1 MTGPD
6 HEDDDDGERKA
17 QTLRDFERWC
27 AGADG
32 MRVAG
37 GESLAGPAHA
47 WEILARE
54 NLFTAL
60 MADIVFVGGI
70 SELRRVGDLSAAR
83 GVEYSPH
90 CPWGPVALT
99 ASVHAMAAVPNCE
112 IHGTPPPRLPPR
124 RSACG
129 EHDWLLCSWSEMAY
143 GECDFRS
150 ELTVPPESERL
161 VGGRLRLGPTRPG
174 LVRKFG

>member
-6 HEDDDDGERKA
+6 HEDDDGGERKA

-27 AGADG
+27 AGAGG

-60 MADIVFVGGI
+60 MACGTIPTVSVG
-70 SELRRVGDLSAAR
+70 AAI
-83 GVEYSPH
+83 Y
-90 CPWGPVALT
+90 
-99 ASVHAMAAVPNCE
+99 
-112 IHGTPPPRLPPR
+112 
-124 RSACG
+124 
-129 EHDWLLCSWSEMAY
+129 LCQKSS
-143 GECDFRS
+143 R
-150 ELTVPPESERL
+150 
-161 VGGRLRLGPTRPG
+161 
-174 LVRKFG
+174 

>member
-6 HEDDDDGERKA
+6 HEDEDDGERKA

-27 AGADG
+27 AGAGG

-112 IHGTPPPRLPPR
+112 IHGTPPPDCRPVGPRVVNTTGCCAPGQRWRMASATSAPSSPCR
-124 RSACG
+124 RSPSGWWVG
-129 EHDWLLCSWSEMAY
+129 E
-143 GECDFRS
+143 
-150 ELTVPPESERL
+150 
-161 VGGRLRLGPTRPG
+161 
-174 LVRKFG
+174 